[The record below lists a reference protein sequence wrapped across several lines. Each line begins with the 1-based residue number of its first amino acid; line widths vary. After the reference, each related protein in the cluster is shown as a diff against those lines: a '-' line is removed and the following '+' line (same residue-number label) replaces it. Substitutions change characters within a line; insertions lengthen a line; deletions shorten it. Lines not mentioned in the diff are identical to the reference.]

1 MQADQAFIA
10 FLNSGSWITSVLMTL
25 FIVSMPAIEVA
36 NWASLNSATMLAHLP
51 AAACAAAGRL
61 AGGPAGP
68 PREADAV
75 ATVKPYCTASA
86 GPTETPRPPGPPR
99 RPPPV
104 PRPRGRGGAGGLAL

>member
-51 AAACAAAGRL
+51 AAACAVAGRL

-68 PREADAV
+68 PRESGAG
-75 ATVKPYCTASA
+75 ATAEPDCTASA
-86 GPTETPRPPGPPR
+86 GPIWPPTAHGPAEALSPGA
-99 RPPPV
+99 
-104 PRPRGRGGAGGLAL
+104 RPRGSAAVSSS